1 MNIKLTAPTNTLL
14 NDGRALLTLAGLGYV
29 KSGSDWSQGIAKVCK
44 AFSNVASSKVMEQD
58 RFEWETSTTKSLVDA
73 FCGSVKRGTNDKGAS
88 VYTPEQTKARGVCQ
102 RNINRALDAL
112 KGYKRAESQTDAAIA
127 MRQVRAAKKAVT
139 VQNEADKKVAN
150 MDTLTKHNATKGL
163 TVSPDTVCQH
173 VKAMV
178 TQAQETCHSMTLGW
192 TDDKRKQYVRACN
205 AFIATMTR
213 VESL

>member
-1 MNIKLTAPTNTLL
+1 MFKLTAINAALL
-14 NDGRALLTLAGLGYV
+14 NDGRVLIGKAGASYTKG
-29 KSGSDWSQGIAKVCK
+29 GTEWSQGIAKVCK
-44 AFSNVASSKVMEQD
+44 AFSSVAASKVLEQD
-58 RFEWETSTTKSLVDA
+58 RFTWEVAATKTLVDA
-73 FCGSVKRGTNDKGAS
+73 FCGSVKRGTNDKGVS

-102 RNINRALDAL
+102 RSINRALDSL

-139 VQNEADKKVAN
+139 AQNDANKSVAN
-150 MDTLTKHNATKGL
+150 KDAITKHNATKGL

-178 TQAQETCHSMTLGW
+178 TQAQDTCHAATLGW
-192 TDDKRKQYVRACN
+192 TADKRKQYVTACN
-205 AFIATMTR
+205 IFISTMTK

>member
-1 MNIKLTAPTNTLL
+1 MNIKLTAPTNALL

-29 KSGSDWSQGIAKVCK
+29 KSGSDWSQGIAKICK
-44 AFSNVASSKVMEQD
+44 AFSNVASSKVLEQD
-58 RFEWETSTTKSLVDA
+58 RFEWETNTTRSLVDA
-73 FCGSVKRGTNDKGAS
+73 FCGSVKRGTNDKGIS

-102 RNINRALDAL
+102 RNILRALDTL

-150 MDTLTKHNATKGL
+150 KDILTKHNATKGL

-192 TDDKRKQYVRACN
+192 AEDKRKQYTRACH
-205 AFIATMTR
+205 AFIATMSKI
-213 VESL
+213 ESL

>member
-1 MNIKLTAPTNTLL
+1 MNIKLTAPTNALL

-29 KSGSDWSQGIAKVCK
+29 KSGSDWSQGIAKICK
-44 AFSNVASSKVMEQD
+44 AFSNVASSKVLEQD
-58 RFEWETSTTKSLVDA
+58 RFEWETNTMRSLVDA
-73 FCGSVKRGTNDKGAS
+73 FCGSVKRGTNDKGIS

-127 MRQVRAAKKAVT
+127 MRQVRAAKKIADKQT
-139 VQNEADKKVAN
+139 EADKAVENK
-150 MDTLTKHNATKGL
+150 DKITKHNATKGL
-163 TVSPDTVCQH
+163 SVSPDTVCQH

-192 TDDKRKQYVRACN
+192 TEDKRKQYVRACS
-205 AFIATMTR
+205 AFISTMSKIET
-213 VESL
+213 L